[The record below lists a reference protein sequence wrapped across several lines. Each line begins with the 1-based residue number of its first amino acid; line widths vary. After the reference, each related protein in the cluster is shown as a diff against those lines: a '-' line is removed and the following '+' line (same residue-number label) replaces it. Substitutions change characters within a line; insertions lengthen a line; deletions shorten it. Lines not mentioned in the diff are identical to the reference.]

1 MRIRRIAA
9 PCWCVL
15 AALWSGA
22 TPAAAADL
30 VYEGSVPM
38 GEYIMLEAGEA
49 FYQKYG
55 VKFDAIYS
63 NGTELALRSLEQ
75 GACQIAGVARSLAP
89 DELKPGYTYQ
99 IIGYDAIAVFVN
111 DENTVDS
118 LTLAQL
124 RSIFSG
130 AIGNWR
136 EVAGPDLPIR
146 KVADGTS
153 GRTLNQE
160 FINRVMGGG
169 GFETVELTASPRE
182 HLLLVSRDSR
192 AITFDSLV
200 LKPAGAKTLFVGG
213 YLPTEKNIR
222 CGNYPLRRPLYL
234 VAKGQ
239 PRGDVEKF
247 MKFMLS
253 SKGQKIVG
261 KGFVRVK

>member
-9 PCWCVL
+9 PCWCLL
-15 AALWSGA
+15 AALWGGA
-22 TPAAAADL
+22 TPVAAANL
-30 VYEGSVPM
+30 IYEGSVPM

-55 VKFDAIYS
+55 VKFEAIYS

-75 GACQIAGVARSLAP
+75 GACQIAGVARSLTP

-111 DENTVDS
+111 DENTADS
-118 LTLAQL
+118 LDLAQL
-124 RSIFSG
+124 RGVFSG
-130 AIGNWR
+130 AVGNWR

-146 KVADGTS
+146 AVVDGTS

-160 FINRVMGGG
+160 FIKRVMGGG
-169 GFETVELTASPRE
+169 FEAVERTAIPRE
-182 HLLLVSRDSR
+182 HLLLASQDPRV
-192 AITFDSLV
+192 ITFDSLA
-200 LKPAGAKTLFVGG
+200 LKPAGTKVLSIGG
-213 YLPTEKNIR
+213 FLPSKKNVR
-222 CGNYPLRRPLYL
+222 SGNYPLCRPLYL
-234 VAKGQ
+234 VVKGQ
-239 PRGDVEKF
+239 PRGDVKKF

-253 SKGQKIVG
+253 SEGQKIVD